1 MKGSKY
7 LSELVDL
14 NMLRKDKLNIIQAPT
29 GSGKT
34 FFALNTI
41 PSLAN
46 DPTHHVVFLIDTIN
60 GKEQILANYKAKAEN
75 WGWAC
80 QVMDGDEWFGE
91 DIEKIVVMTYAKFG
105 IILNRYMDFQ
115 NQFNYIICDELHN
128 LLRFQYFERRPN
140 NHSVVVDAIHR
151 AVTNDKTTVIALT
164 ATPQNVM
171 NEFCDCY
178 IDIPIDNER
187 IKRYETYETISFSDI
202 NNLIAK
208 LPPQKTGI
216 CYTDRINTMIVLEE
230 KAKRY
235 GLSPVSIWSTA
246 NMEHPLCK
254 EQLAARE
261 CIVNSFRIP
270 PDYNLLIINDSLGTS
285 IKINSLV
292 DYVIVNNSN
301 PDIQTQVRGRVNND
315 LALLYLPDKATYDE
329 ITVPDEF
336 LGKMLFDN
344 EKKALAKAIDYRKNG
359 KQCEW
364 PTIKKLLPEF
374 DYTVTEGRK
383 ENKRYAIINTLKT

>member
-14 NMLRKDKLNIIQAPT
+14 NMLHKDKLNIIQAPT

-41 PSLAN
+41 PSLAK
-46 DPTHHVVFLIDTIN
+46 DPAHHVVFLIDTIN

-75 WGWAC
+75 WGWTC
-80 QVMDGDEWFGE
+80 QVAEGKEWFGE

-105 IILNRYMDFQ
+105 VILDRYKDFQ
-115 NQFNYIICDELHN
+115 NKFSYIICDELHN

-140 NHSVVVDAIHR
+140 THSIAVDAIHR
-151 AVTNDKTTVIALT
+151 AVNNGKTTVIALT
-164 ATPQNVM
+164 ATPQNVI

-178 IDIPIDNER
+178 IDIPIDNGK
-187 IKRYETYETISFSDI
+187 IKRYETIETRSFSDI

-216 CYTDRINTMIVLEE
+216 CYTDRINTMILLEE
-230 KAKRY
+230 KAKQC
-235 GLSPVSIWSTA
+235 GLSPISIWSTA
-246 NMEHPLCK
+246 NIDHPLTK
-254 EQLAARE
+254 EQLSVRE
-261 CIVNSFRIP
+261 RIVDSFTLP
-270 PDYNLLIINDSLGTS
+270 PQYNLLIINDSLGTS
-285 IKINSLV
+285 IKIKSTV

-301 PDIQTQVRGRVNND
+301 QDIQTQVRGRVNND
-315 LALLYLPDKATYDE
+315 LALLYLPDKTTSDE

-336 LGKMLFDN
+336 LGEMLFN
-344 EKKALAKAIDYRKNG
+344 KEKAALAQAINYRKNG
-359 KQCEW
+359 KQCKW

-383 ENKRYAIINTLKT
+383 NDKRYAIINTLKT